1 MSVTYVGSR
10 PIGAVCLSI
19 ALAVPALT
27 PALSDL
33 VTRIGSL
40 QAQIAANASTAASPP
55 NPVALAASLTTAA
68 AAALASIP
76 AIVASIPGPLLAANV
91 TLAADVASLL
101 ALKDLVTTALS
112 TLSAA
117 ASAGGLHVLAVDSTP
132 ATVGSELDALV
143 SGGMPGG
150 GLPTARVRGVLLL
163 TEDPATFSALS
174 TVLLTG

>member
-1 MSVTYVGSR
+1 MSVTYVGSKS
-10 PIGAVCLSI
+10 IGAVCLSI

-40 QAQIAANASTAASPP
+40 QSQIAANAATAASPP
-55 NPVALAASLTTAA
+55 NPVALAASLASAA
-68 AAALASIP
+68 AAAVASIP
-76 AIVASIPGPLLAANV
+76 VIVASIPGPLLAANI

-101 ALKDLVTTALS
+101 ALQALLTSALS

-117 ASAGGLHVLAVDSTP
+117 ASAGGLHVLSVDSTP
-132 ATVGSELDALV
+132 ATVGTELASLV
-143 SGGMPGG
+143 SSGMPGG